1 MSELKHTPWP
11 WEASLA
17 ANSAGQR
24 HIYDASGNPIA
35 VTVYNDV
42 ERPEQIAANARLIA
56 SAPDLLEALTAM
68 LAENGALHVNSIN
81 SDSPAEKLARAAIKK
96 ATGT

>member
-1 MSELKHTPWP
+1 V
-11 WEASLA
+11 
-17 ANSAGQR
+17 SA
-24 HIYDASGNPIA
+24 
-35 VTVYNDV
+35 T
-42 ERPEQIAANARLIA
+42 PEQFA
-56 SAPDLLEALTAM
+56 DELEAAAEGRRYGVTSDLHNKAAAMIRALSEALEAM